1 MYFAII
7 YLLFD
12 DNTVVICYNG
22 VNIYTVGRFMKIY
35 NVLTRNKQ
43 DFATINSGDVSIYAC
58 GITVNGDAHL
68 GHARQA
74 IVFNM
79 ITEYLRHKGN
89 KVTYVRNYTDIDDK
103 IIVQAA
109 EQGMQPLQLSNMR
122 IEATDDIIGRLV
134 TSDADIKPRVS
145 EHIEGIVD
153 FVSTLVS
160 KGNAYAVGSDVYFA
174 VETFD
179 QYGVLSNRKT
189 KDMLSGTRVEV
200 EEGKRSPLDFAL
212 WKGVSAGEFGWDSPW
227 GRGRPGWHIE
237 CSSMIND
244 LLGKQIDIHGGGKD
258 LVFPHHENEIAQ
270 SYCHN
275 DCMLANYWV
284 HNGLIT
290 VDGQKMSKSLGNFI
304 TISQLLESYHPEVVR
319 MLIMS
324 SHYSSPLEV
333 NKAQLVTTEK
343 HLYHFYSQLDSY
355 RALVAGMD
363 TPDVTK
369 SPLLARFDEC
379 MDNDFNISLFISD
392 LFGVFADI
400 DKAKGAS
407 KKAMALEL
415 IAVLDSVNMVLGL
428 LHLPSGEYVQYV
440 KDKYLQLLNITED
453 YIAGKIADRA
463 AAKANKDYQLADSIR
478 LELVDSGIA
487 LRDTASGT
495 MWDVDFNKA
504 KQED

>member
-1 MYFAII
+1 MFG
-7 YLLFD
+7 
-12 DNTVVICYNG
+12 DNTIVICYNST
-22 VNIYTVGRFMKIY
+22 NIYTVEAVMKIY
-35 NVLTRNKQ
+35 NVLTRTKQ
-43 DFATINSGDVSIYAC
+43 DFTPISSGDISIYAC

-79 ITEYLRHKGN
+79 ITEYLRYKGN
-89 KVTYVRNYTDIDDK
+89 QVTYVRNYTDIDDK
-103 IIVQAA
+103 IIAQAQQLGI
-109 EQGMQPLQLSNMR
+109 EPLALSNSR
-122 IEATDDIIGRLV
+122 IQATDEIIGKLV

-145 EHIEGIVD
+145 MHIDGIID
-153 FVSTLVS
+153 FVADLIA
-160 KGNAYAVGSDVYFA
+160 KGNAYVVGGDVYFA
-174 VETFD
+174 VDTFP

-189 KDMLSGTRVEV
+189 KDMLSGTRIEV
-200 EEGKRSPLDFAL
+200 EEGKASPLDFAL
-212 WKGVSAGEFGWDSPW
+212 WKGVAVGEFGWDSPW
-227 GRGRPGWHIE
+227 GSGRPGWHIE

-275 DCMLANYWV
+275 NCMLANYWV

-290 VDGQKMSKSLGNFI
+290 VDGQKMSKSMGNFI
-304 TISQLLESYHPEVVR
+304 TVADILENYHPEVVR

-355 RALVAGMD
+355 KSLVEGM
-363 TPDVTK
+363 PAVDVSN
-369 SPLLARFDEC
+369 SPLLARFDQSME
-379 MDNDFNISLFISD
+379 NDFNISLFISD

-400 DKAKGAS
+400 DKAKGAN

-415 IAVLDSVNMVLGL
+415 LTVLDKVYMTLGL
-428 LHLPSGEYVQYV
+428 LHLPQGEYVSFV
-440 KDKYLQLLNITED
+440 KAKYLQQLDITEH
-453 YIAGKIADRA
+453 YIVEQISARA
-463 AAKANKDYQLADSIR
+463 QAKANKDYQLADSIR
-478 LELVDSGIA
+478 IALTDKGIA
-487 LRDTASGT
+487 LRDTAMGT
-495 MWDVDFNKA
+495 VWDIDFNQA
-504 KQED
+504 KQS